1 MPGSAWSWTDNSAV
15 DFSRLPQAAPPSA
28 CEACT
33 SLALGAVPENTVEAL
48 RAGGVFWEDVVW
60 MRVMIDGVFQT
71 SGTLA
76 AFVGDELR
84 GVATTPV
91 AVPFGP
97 LENNGT
103 VLFKMFLWVHQAEQL
118 TWKLCD
124 GARMIAVDP
133 PCSFTSSEP
142 PPNAAVGLP
151 SFLPMCAR
159 QGAGSGPDL
168 GPLSPFGGIL
178 DVAQYFTGT
187 TDQCTI
193 RAPHRATYGDE
204 TSPIHFIR

>member
-1 MPGSAWSWTDNSAV
+1 MPSSLVQSV
-15 DFSRLPQAAPPSA
+15 QA
-28 CEACT
+28 
-33 SLALGAVPENTVEAL
+33 
-48 RAGGVFWEDVVW
+48 RGGVSLSVW
-60 MRVMIDGVFQT
+60 MRVMVDGVFQT

-76 AFVGDELR
+76 AFVGDEMR
-84 GVATTPV
+84 GAATPE

-97 LENNGT
+97 LVNDGA
-103 VLFKMFLWVHQAEQL
+103 VLFRVSVWADQAEQL

-178 DVAQYFTGT
+178 DAAQYFTGT